1 MFAPPEQTPL
11 ILSNGL
17 GLCSGGGASHSLLLL
32 YRCPQRGKPARR
44 RLLIRFNT
52 CRVPGASSPAGAGG
66 AVAQV
71 GAELEGEPGP
81 TCSRSPQLP
90 GTCVDLFHAEHSSF
104 QQRDVLF
111 TQKDQY
117 PELPLSSE
125 N

>member
-1 MFAPPEQTPL
+1 M
-11 ILSNGL
+11 
-17 GLCSGGGASHSLLLL
+17 
-32 YRCPQRGKPARR
+32 
-44 RLLIRFNT
+44 
-52 CRVPGASSPAGAGG
+52 
-66 AVAQV
+66 AQV

-81 TCSRSPQLP
+81 TCSRLP
-90 GTCVDLFHAEHSSF
+90 GTCADLFHVEHSSF